1 MVTGDLVARSLI
13 VVRCFRIA
21 VARCMLS
28 SPFSPVAFVHYRFV
42 SFGVRC
48 TLFAG
53 HCAHF
58 ANDSMLRATSVLLFA
73 FGYWLFASRCS
84 IFVFRCLALVSRL
97 LAAHYLQNPARPY
110 SLLTGNCRFSLLALC
125 RPLIAASL
133 CGLII
138 PAGDVLF
145 ASQHVNI
152 LLTDARRS
160 LQSTYY
166 SYHSTL
172 ITSYTSFLVARRS
185 LFEICCFL
193 LADSFALLSS
203 CSSLLFAS
211 HSVLGTR
218 ILLLADCCFLF

>member
-48 TLFAG
+48 TLFAI

-58 ANDSMLRATSVLLFA
+58 ADDSMLSATSVLLFA
-73 FGYWLFASRCS
+73 FDYWLFASRFS
-84 IFVFRCLALVSRL
+84 I
-97 LAAHYLQNPARPY
+97 
-110 SLLTGNCRFSLLALC
+110 
-125 RPLIAASL
+125 
-133 CGLII
+133 
-138 PAGDVLF
+138 LF

-160 LQSTYY
+160 LQSAYY

>member
-1 MVTGDLVARSLI
+1 MTACYALL
-13 VVRCFRIA
+13 
-21 VARCMLS
+21 
-28 SPFSPVAFVHYRFV
+28 PF
-42 SFGVRC
+42 C
-48 TLFAG
+48 
-53 HCAHF
+53 
-58 ANDSMLRATSVLLFA
+58 
-73 FGYWLFASRCS
+73 CS
-84 IFVFRCLALVSRL
+84 L
-97 LAAHYLQNPARPY
+97 LAIGCLLLAVRFLFFAALFSFLICSLRITYRIPLVIRY

-138 PAGDVLF
+138 PASDVLF

-160 LQSTYY
+160 LQSAYY